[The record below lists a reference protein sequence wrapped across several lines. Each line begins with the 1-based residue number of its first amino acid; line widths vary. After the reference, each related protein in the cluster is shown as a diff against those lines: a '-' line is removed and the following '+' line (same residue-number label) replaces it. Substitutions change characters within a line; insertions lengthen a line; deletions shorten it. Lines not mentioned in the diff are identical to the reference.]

1 MFFLLTVRKSV
12 GPTASAPAVAASTAF
27 NGANKRGSFDAAVPA
42 EDVPES
48 DKKDSKEAESAA
60 VIVRG
65 KERNRRVLKLFS
77 EEK

>member
-1 MFFLLTVRKSV
+1 M

-27 NGANKRGSFDAAVPA
+27 NGGAKRGSVDATAVLAA

-60 VIVRG
+60 IIARG
-65 KERNRRVLKLFS
+65 KERNR
-77 EEK
+77 

>member
-1 MFFLLTVRKSV
+1 M
-12 GPTASAPAVAASTAF
+12 GPTASAPAVVASTAF
-27 NGANKRGSFDAAVPA
+27 NGAKRGSFDATAVPA

-65 KERNRRVLKLFS
+65 KERNRREF
-77 EEK
+77 